1 MPNQQRELTLRF
13 VAEPTDINLHGNVHG
28 GAVMKWIDIAGG
40 TCAAG
45 WCGRSV
51 VTVYVGGIRFYK
63 PIHIGNLV
71 ELNARLI
78 YTGHTSMHITVDV
91 QVSDPRVGEY
101 TETTHCVIVFVALG
115 EDGSPVEVP
124 PWVPVTEEDMRL
136 ADYARQMMARGKEI
150 QEEIG
155 RLADRG
161 TRR

>member
-1 MPNQQRELTLRF
+1 MPNRQRELTLRF

-78 YTGHTSMHITVDV
+78 YTGRTSMHITVDV
-91 QVSDPRVGEY
+91 QVSDPRVGDY

-115 EDGSPVEVP
+115 DDGHPVEVP
-124 PWVPVTEEDMRL
+124 AWTPVTEEDKRL
-136 ADYARQMMARGKEI
+136 AEYAMQMMARGKEI
-150 QEEIG
+150 QEEIS
-155 RLADRG
+155 RFADEGSDR
-161 TRR
+161 